1 MLKRC
6 YIGKSRH
13 GFEAFCTDV
22 PTGHVPDAHGDYS
35 TFSGPFADMAEAREV
50 ARLANDAL
58 ALPHKAR
65 RALVQAIQGKGWG
78 LTSAQR
84 SASRLS

>member
-1 MLKRC
+1 MSKKC

-35 TFSGPFADMAEAREV
+35 LFGGPFADMTEAREV
-50 ARLANDAL
+50 ARLASDAL
-58 ALPHKAR
+58 VLSPKAR
-65 RALVQAIQGKGWG
+65 RALIQAIQGKGWG

-84 SASRLS
+84 SARGLS